1 MHRHCL
7 TGRPAPCR
15 TSHTGHRCSR
25 SGAGSLEAG
34 AELGKLWAKN
44 RSSKDP
50 AAMPTGVAE
59 ALNGHTSAM
68 VQLVTSD
75 AACVEATLENVMKAD
90 GAQFKVKA
98 R

>member
-1 MHRHCL
+1 
-7 TGRPAPCR
+7 
-15 TSHTGHRCSR
+15 
-25 SGAGSLEAG
+25 
-34 AELGKLWAKN
+34 
-44 RSSKDP
+44 
-50 AAMPTGVAE
+50 MPTGVAE